1 MISSSK
7 EVEYEMKSSANKAQK
22 GTKKQKRHKSK
33 MTPATATFLMG
44 YLEKPDI

>member
-1 MISSSK
+1 
-7 EVEYEMKSSANKAQK
+7 MKSSANKAQK